1 MVELQRDPQTVT
13 PDGEDTRPVPDGV
26 RVRDIVT
33 HTDDRGTLFELF
45 DPRWGWHEAPIV
57 STYMFTV
64 RPGVA
69 KGWAVHREEEHR
81 YAMIQGELLVVLYD
95 ERPDSP
101 TRGLVSEIFLSE
113 HRRRLM
119 NIPRSVWH
127 AVRNI
132 GSKDALIINFA
143 TAQFDHANPDKY
155 RLPLNNDRIPY
166 RFEGV
171 QGG

>member
-1 MVELQRDPQTVT
+1 MAELQRDPQTVT
-13 PDGEDTRPVPDGV
+13 ADGQDIRPIPEGV
-26 RVRDIVT
+26 RFRDIVT
-33 HTDDRGTLFELF
+33 LADERGTLFELF
-45 DPRWGWHEAPIV
+45 DPRWEWHDEPIV

-81 YAMIQGELLVVLYD
+81 YAMIQGELLVVLFD
-95 ERPDSP
+95 ERDDSP
-101 TRGLVSEIFLSE
+101 TRGVVSEIVLSE

-119 NIPRSVWH
+119 VIPRNVWH

-132 GSKDALIINFA
+132 GSGDAMVINFA
-143 TAQFDHANPDKY
+143 TSPFDHANPDKY

-171 QGG
+171 RGG